1 MAKKTYNC
9 LLLADV
15 DSDVLLIKSELSI
28 KEIHIQWEPQVPD
41 VWDKYYFWDHF
52 DVILVDLNIW
62 GRRSIK
68 EFKRLYAKAAGVP
81 IIIINEEKTEKA
93 AMGLIDLGAWDYFTR
108 STMDKK
114 MLLHS
119 IRHALISKSTGEALH
134 RSEMRFK
141 TLSQFA
147 FNWEYWQDPDGS
159 MRYVSPS
166 CKEVT
171 GYSVDEFMKQP
182 SLYKMIVFLED
193 RKIFSEHHKKRMQAK
208 GLQKIQFRIRKK
220 DGTVCWVEH
229 RCQDIVDTQGKYLGV
244 RVSCRDLTELKK
256 ADNELRS
263 SEKRFQSLIQSAQDT
278 IMITEVDTGIILDA
292 NQRAEELTGLPIH
305 KIIGLHHAEL
315 YPPERKDRYMGLFK
329 KRVKE
334 NRPTQDQMYILRSN
348 GQEVPVE
355 ITSSV
360 VEMQGK
366 LIILDIYRD
375 ISERKRAEQQLRK
388 LSTAV
393 EQSPASVII
402 TGPNGIIEYV
412 NDRFLES
419 TGYRRDEV
427 YGENVNLLKS
437 GKTNKE
443 QYVSLWSTIRE
454 GKKWRGEFLNKKKN
468 GDLFWEY
475 TSISP
480 IINDEG
486 TITHYL
492 AVKQD
497 LTDKK
502 EEEKRLMH
510 QANYDSLTNLP
521 NRTLAFDRINQAIYR
536 AKREHMCVGVMFID
550 LDRFKIVNDTL
561 GHDMGDK
568 LLIEA
573 ADRLQECVRESDT
586 VARFGGDEFLIVMP
600 SLESLSNS
608 AILARRTL
616 QAFMAPFIIDQRQI
630 FIGLSIGIT
639 GYPMDGNNAQIL
651 LRNSDTAMYQAKEA
665 EGNTYRFYTHEMN
678 TKAVERMNIESHL
691 RYALEKNELIIYYQP
706 IMDIDERLIGLE
718 VLLRWSNPEIGNV
731 PPNYFIPLAEE
742 TGMIIPIGNWI
753 IEQAVKQVKQWN
765 DDSGMDLRLAINV
778 SSRQFRETDLVKTV
792 SDVLKAND
800 FPANLL
806 ELEITERL
814 LMEDAPRTSAMLNAL
829 SQQGVRLSI
838 DDFGTGYSSLS
849 YLKKFPFNTLKI
861 DRAFIN
867 DVLDEAENATLTK
880 TIISMAH
887 SLSLDVVAEG
897 VEEVE
902 QLYFLKENH
911 CDLVQGYY
919 FSKPVP
925 ANLFYEYIGKN
936 MKDKDA

>member
-1 MAKKTYNC
+1 
-9 LLLADV
+9 
-15 DSDVLLIKSELSI
+15 
-28 KEIHIQWEPQVPD
+28 
-41 VWDKYYFWDHF
+41 
-52 DVILVDLNIW
+52 
-62 GRRSIK
+62 
-68 EFKRLYAKAAGVP
+68 
-81 IIIINEEKTEKA
+81 
-93 AMGLIDLGAWDYFTR
+93 
-108 STMDKK
+108 
-114 MLLHS
+114 
-119 IRHALISKSTGEALH
+119 
-134 RSEMRFK
+134 
-141 TLSQFA
+141 
-147 FNWEYWQDPDGS
+147 
-159 MRYVSPS
+159 
-166 CKEVT
+166 
-171 GYSVDEFMKQP
+171 
-182 SLYKMIVFLED
+182 
-193 RKIFSEHHKKRMQAK
+193 
-208 GLQKIQFRIRKK
+208 
-220 DGTVCWVEH
+220 
-229 RCQDIVDTQGKYLGV
+229 
-244 RVSCRDLTELKK
+244 
-256 ADNELRS
+256 
-263 SEKRFQSLIQSAQDT
+263 
-278 IMITEVDTGIILDA
+278 MITEVDTGIILDA